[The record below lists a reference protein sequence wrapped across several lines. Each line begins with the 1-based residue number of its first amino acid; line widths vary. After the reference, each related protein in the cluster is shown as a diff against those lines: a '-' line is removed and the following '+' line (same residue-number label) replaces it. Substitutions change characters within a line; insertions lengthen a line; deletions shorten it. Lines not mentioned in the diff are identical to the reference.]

1 MIHKKEEVSK
11 EIHRMAPVF
20 WQLRV
25 VPQWHTSFNK
35 DTPPNPSQMVTST
48 LHREVKP
55 TRLWRPFLSRPPQDL
70 LSMAGWCLRLRLP
83 FESHV
88 FPHLPPQHACGEC
101 CGEACRLC
109 LHGGLYHWSLADD
122 HNWWERWQKCIL
134 HVTAKVPVQTL
145 ALTTCWRLLTTNYSR
160 QAPFLQL
167 YPLPSSHTGMLSLLW
182 APRNCSHSH
191 RDMSQPVLLTYHCS
205 YACLLFNL
213 SRVKPGTISLLTTCL
228 QISYLAT
235 RCKFVQ

>member
-11 EIHRMAPVF
+11 RYTEWHQYFDNSELSPSDIPPSTRTHLLTHPKWLHQLYTEKSNLRDFGGHCYPDHHR
-20 WQLRV
+20 
-25 VPQWHTSFNK
+25 T
-35 DTPPNPSQMVTST
+35 
-48 LHREVKP
+48 
-55 TRLWRPFLSRPPQDL
+55 L
-70 LSMAGWCLRLRLP
+70 LSMAGWCLRLQLP
-83 FESHV
+83 FETHV

-134 HVTAKVPVQTL
+134 RVTAKVPVQTL

-205 YACLLFNL
+205 YACLLFDL
-213 SRVKPGTISLLTTCL
+213 SRVKPGTISLLTACL